1 MSEATSTPPEE
12 EKVLRPPAEEARGGF
27 GGRWGAAGMPLERS
41 KDFKNSTRRLAAR
54 LRPERTGVVAVLTLA
69 VSALSLTLIAVVIA
83 RSPYTHSNLS
93 PGGYSRTQIIR
104 VGETQPFA
112 GISLVNPGIAR
123 TGDPVL
129 DGRML
134 FLQYGCAACHGLS
147 GQGQAVGRNLRNATV
162 AKITQARVRV
172 FCHFLPRYPV
182 TPLPALVRHPQG
194 LRLA

>member
-1 MSEATSTPPEE
+1 M
-12 EKVLRPPAEEARGGF
+12 
-27 GGRWGAAGMPLERS
+27 
-41 KDFKNSTRRLAAR
+41 RLWQR
-54 LRPERTGVVAVLTLA
+54 LRSEITLFRSRGAQAIIPTVLTLA

-147 GQGQAVGRNLRNATV
+147 GQGAAVGPNLRNATV
-162 AKITQARVRV
+162 AKITQQVRKGPTTMPA
-172 FCHFLPRYPV
+172 FPPELLPETDLEKLIAFLTSEQTR
-182 TPLPALVRHPQG
+182 
-194 LRLA
+194 